1 MCVFSFNYW
10 SIRTDKKMIKLIS
23 LWWYAFRNRKK
34 IEKLRKQTEK
44 LERMVGRVMRSE
56 DLM

>member
-1 MCVFSFNYW
+1 MFSFNYW